1 MRSLFLSL
9 LAAVLFATVGL
20 GWVFDNVYEQYQ
32 PKNTHEQHDAIT
44 AIEKLGSNISVMAE
58 QAEDTEAFI
67 AAWPIKTD
75 YQLHLQTIDSLS
87 LPKNLLQQ
95 LITGKSLVLE
105 TKDTLSIHYY
115 LNKQKKLMVLTAPLV
130 LVNKSYN
137 FTHFVLTSLFYV
149 CLLLLMLAWLLP
161 LAKRLLALRQTAKYF
176 GQGQLEQRV
185 KIGRI
190 TYIRDLEIEFNHMA
204 QRIEDLVSDVKL
216 LSSAVS
222 HDLRTP
228 LASIRFGVDTLQEED
243 DPALRKKFEQR
254 ISDDV
259 DEMIALVETLLTY
272 ARLDQ
277 AMLTLTKS
285 PVVIEPMIKRII
297 NNKKTD
303 DINVEFIMDDTALTI
318 NADANY
324 FMMML
329 NNLIQNAVQY
339 CHSKIKVEV
348 KTHRTSV
355 VIMISDDGGG
365 INDEAK
371 KNILKPF
378 MRGDKTQN
386 DVKGYGIGLAIV
398 NRVLHWHNGSI
409 EITNDQQLLG
419 AKFIITVP
427 RGGSSA

>member
-20 GWVFDNVYEQYQ
+20 GWIFDNVYEQYQ
-32 PKNTHEQHDAIT
+32 SKNLHEQHDAIT

-95 LITGKSLVLE
+95 LITGKPLVLE
-105 TKDTLSIHYY
+105 TKEALSIHYY
-115 LNKQKKLMVLTAPLV
+115 LNQQKKLMVLTAPLV

-137 FTHFVLTSLFYV
+137 FTHFVLTSLFYI
-149 CLLLLMLAWLLP
+149 CLLLLMLAWFLP
-161 LAKRLLALRQTAKYF
+161 LAKRLLSLRQTAKLF

-185 KIGRI
+185 KIGKI

-204 QRIEDLVSDVKL
+204 QRIEDLVNDVKL

-228 LASIRFGVDTLQEED
+228 LASIRFGVDTLQEEE
-243 DPALRKKFEQR
+243 DPVLRKKFEQR

-297 NNKKTD
+297 KNKKTD
-303 DINVEFIMDDTALTI
+303 DINVEFILDDTALNI

-339 CHSKIKVEV
+339 CHSKIKIEI
-348 KTHRTSV
+348 KADNKSV
-355 VIMISDDGGG
+355 VIMISDDGDG
-365 INDEAK
+365 ISDIDK

-386 DVKGYGIGLAIV
+386 NVKGYGIGLAIV
-398 NRVLHWHNGSI
+398 NRILHWHNGSI
-409 EITNDQQLLG
+409 EMTNGQQLSG
-419 AKFIITVP
+419 ATFIITLP
-427 RGGSSA
+427 IGDRPL